1 MSKELF
7 QSVKKHSK
15 EDLEK
20 YYVQLLVD
28 SSDTDTYIRER
39 VKGILTDF
47 EINGDSYGVPSIEDI
62 VDLLCEKIENHKEE
76 IEKEKNNI
84 RRRYAK

>member
-7 QSVKKHSK
+7 ESVKKQSR

-20 YYVQLLVD
+20 YYIQLLVD
-28 SSDTDTYIRER
+28 SSDTDTYIRDR

-62 VDLLCEKIENHKEE
+62 VNLLCEKIEDWK
-76 IEKEKNNI
+76 EKEKDYNI
-84 RRRYAK
+84 SQGL

>member
-7 QSVKKHSK
+7 ESIKKHPR

-47 EINGDSYGVPSIEDI
+47 EINGDSYGVPTIEDI
-62 VDLLCEKIENHKEE
+62 VDLLCEKIEGHKEE